1 MIADVSGSKRILMI
15 DDHQLILDVL
25 MRYFNAALDAQ
36 VDTAPDLDAALNL
49 IDEHDY
55 DLILLDYNLPGIS
68 GLSGLS
74 QVLDRSDNTPT
85 ALISSDLP
93 REAIY
98 DAMAMGAKGYIPKTS
113 RAEAFANAI
122 RFLLMGE
129 TFLPAEFFTRKAE
142 PKKPRIENLSSR
154 ESDVLLLVAEG
165 RSNKD
170 VANELGLSETTV
182 KMHLR
187 SIYSKIGVDNR
198 TQAALWANQRKL

>member
-1 MIADVSGSKRILMI
+1 MIAEVSGSKRILMI

-36 VDTAPDLDAALNL
+36 VDTAPDLDVALNL

-74 QVLDRSDNTPT
+74 QVLERSNNTPT

>member
-1 MIADVSGSKRILMI
+1 MIAEVSGSKRILMI

-25 MRYFNAALDAQ
+25 MRYFNAALEAQ

-74 QVLDRSDNTPT
+74 QVLERSNNTPT

>member
-25 MRYFNAALDAQ
+25 MRYFNAALEAQ

-49 IDEHDY
+49 IDEHQY

-68 GLSGLS
+68 GLTGLS
-74 QVLDRSDNTPT
+74 QVLERSNNTPT

>member
-1 MIADVSGSKRILMI
+1 MIAESAGSKRILMI

-25 MRYFNAALDAQ
+25 MRYFNAALEAQ
-36 VDTAPDLDAALNL
+36 VDTAPDLETALDL
-49 IDEHDY
+49 IEDHDY
-55 DLILLDYNLPGIS
+55 DLILLDYNLPGVS

>member
-1 MIADVSGSKRILMI
+1 MIAEVSGSKRILMI

-25 MRYFNAALDAQ
+25 MRYFNAALEAQ
-36 VDTAPDLDAALNL
+36 VDTAPDLEAALDL
-49 IDEHDY
+49 IDDNDY

-68 GLSGLS
+68 GLTGLS
-74 QVLDRSDNTPT
+74 QVLERSNNTPT

-129 TFLPAEFFTRKAE
+129 TFLPTEFFTRKAE

>member
-1 MIADVSGSKRILMI
+1 MNAENNNSKRILMI
-15 DDHQLILDVL
+15 DDHQLMLDVL
-25 MRYFNAALDAQ
+25 MRYFNSALDAV
-36 VDTAPDLDAALNL
+36 VDTASDLDAALDL
-49 IDEHDY
+49 VDENSY
-55 DLILLDYNLPGIS
+55 DLILLDYNLPGVS
-68 GLSGLS
+68 GLTGLNKILERSG
-74 QVLDRSDNTPT
+74 NTPT
-85 ALISSDLP
+85 AIISSDLP

-98 DAMAMGAKGYIPKTS
+98 DAMSMGAKGYIPKTS

-129 TFLPAEFFTRKAE
+129 TFLPAEFFTRKVE
-142 PKKPRIENLSSR
+142 PKKPRIENLSAR

-198 TQAALWANQRKL
+198 TQAALWANQRKV

>member
-1 MIADVSGSKRILMI
+1 MIAEVSGSKRILMI

-74 QVLDRSDNTPT
+74 QVLERSNNTPT

>member
-1 MIADVSGSKRILMI
+1 MIAEVSGSKRILMI

-25 MRYFNAALDAQ
+25 MRYFNAALEAQ

-68 GLSGLS
+68 GLTGLS
-74 QVLDRSDNTPT
+74 QVLERSNNTPT

>member
-1 MIADVSGSKRILMI
+1 MIAEVSGSKRILMI

-36 VDTAPDLDAALNL
+36 VDTAPDLDAALDL

-74 QVLDRSDNTPT
+74 QVLERSNNTPT